1 MEVADS
7 SCGAERIVDFVNK
20 GAHGSS
26 EYRELLYFVNIVNR
40 L

>member
-26 EYRELLYFVNIVNR
+26 GVSRVVILCKYC
-40 L
+40 